1 VNTLLLLEMAASSEP
16 ERCAFQIGDERM
28 STEELRRRSVGAG
41 YAVKALGAEHLAFVG
56 SNSIAFP
63 VAIFAAAAANV
74 PFLPLN
80 YRLSEERR
88 RELLSRH
95 ANTLVVADES
105 QLDGLRLL
113 GFTALSVSEF
123 LALGDDGSGECSD
136 PDPDD
141 IAVLLYTSGTTAD
154 PKAVILRHRHLA
166 AYVVGTVEFASAS
179 ADEAALVAVP
189 PYHIAGVAHVLTNLF
204 AGRRV
209 VYEVSFH
216 AEEWLLIARRERITH
231 AMVVPTMLAR
241 IVDAL
246 AKDGETGPPALRT
259 LVYGGAKMP
268 SGVLERALE
277 LFPDV
282 AFVNA
287 YGLTETSS
295 TIAVLGPEDHRR
307 ALEDGDP
314 QARELLRSVGK
325 VVPGIE
331 IEIRGPDSS
340 VVPTGT
346 IGEIFVRGE
355 QVSGEYLGQDS
366 AIIGEGW
373 YPTRDSGYLDDD
385 GYLFVEGRSDD
396 TIIRGG
402 ENIAPAEIEHVLAD
416 HPDVKDCVVLG
427 LSDDEWGERIL
438 AVVVL
443 ATGASSRPDDLRSW
457 VRARLRSSRTPDQ
470 IEFSDA
476 LPYTETGKVLRRTLR
491 EQFEV

>member
-1 VNTLLLLEMAASSEP
+1 
-16 ERCAFQIGDERM
+16 
-28 STEELRRRSVGAG
+28 
-41 YAVKALGAEHLAFVG
+41 
-56 SNSIAFP
+56 
-63 VAIFAAAAANV
+63 
-74 PFLPLN
+74 
-80 YRLSEERR
+80 
-88 RELLSRH
+88 
-95 ANTLVVADES
+95 
-105 QLDGLRLL
+105 
-113 GFTALSVSEF
+113 
-123 LALGDDGSGECSD
+123 
-136 PDPDD
+136 
-141 IAVLLYTSGTTAD
+141 
-154 PKAVILRHRHLA
+154 
-166 AYVVGTVEFASAS
+166 
-179 ADEAALVAVP
+179 
-189 PYHIAGVAHVLTNLF
+189 
-204 AGRRV
+204 
-209 VYEVSFH
+209 
-216 AEEWLLIARRERITH
+216 
-231 AMVVPTMLAR
+231 
-241 IVDAL
+241 
-246 AKDGETGPPALRT
+246 
-259 LVYGGAKMP
+259 
-268 SGVLERALE
+268 
-277 LFPDV
+277 
-282 AFVNA
+282 
-287 YGLTETSS
+287 
-295 TIAVLGPEDHRR
+295 
-307 ALEDGDP
+307 
-314 QARELLRSVGK
+314 VGK